1 MPAEAGPPEAS
12 DPSGPSDELPDGQP
26 AGDVYDWY
34 RRGLSLLDDGN
45 AAAAATLLSRARDA
59 APEVRS
65 VREAL
70 GRALY
75 DSGAYRDAIDVF
87 AELSAED
94 PADDYARFGWGRAA
108 LAAGDAQQAVEQ
120 LALAAAM
127 RPSHSS
133 YAAALRSARH
143 ALGIAS

>member
-1 MPAEAGPPEAS
+1 MPADASQPGADGAS
-12 DPSGPSDELPDGQP
+12 DDEVRSEGNPV
-26 AGDVYDWY
+26 GDVYDWY
-34 RRGLSLLDDGN
+34 RRGQALLEDGN
-45 AAAAATLLSRARDA
+45 AAAAATLLRRARDA

-75 DSGAYRDAIDVF
+75 DSGAYLEAIEVF
-87 AELSAED
+87 SRLSAQD

-127 RPSHSS
+127 RPSQNS
-133 YAAALRSARH
+133 YAAALR
-143 ALGIAS
+143 